1 MDEIL
6 IEATSASLGGLVS
19 STALFPLEI
28 IKTKMQAMDGGKK
41 KGQKKGQKGGDEEG
55 GDEDE
60 EGCDSEPTAMGVAND
75 IYASNGVLGFYKGV
89 HYSSL
94 QSMMEKGL
102 YFIAYTG
109 LKSVWKG
116 ITGTD
121 EIGTF
126 SNLGL
131 GCAAEWCQIPFTI
144 PLDVLT
150 TAIATDTQNR
160 GAYAIMSTLL
170 ATKGISGM
178 YNGVEAYIVLC
189 LKPSIQYTVFERVK
203 TIVLASRGTGED
215 TLGAAEA
222 FVLGMIA
229 RLVAT
234 IVVFPYTRA
243 KVMIQAGKGAAGVT
257 IPDMLAEIYKDKGM
271 KGIFQG
277 IGPELTRGVMSAAL
291 MMMVKEKIHGGVKT
305 FIKGQPR

>member
-1 MDEIL
+1 MSAISDTPNLRKTQIL

-131 GCAAEWCQIPFTI
+131 GCAAEWC
-144 PLDVLT
+144 
-150 TAIATDTQNR
+150 
-160 GAYAIMSTLL
+160 
-170 ATKGISGM
+170 
-178 YNGVEAYIVLC
+178 
-189 LKPSIQYTVFERVK
+189 
-203 TIVLASRGTGED
+203 
-215 TLGAAEA
+215 
-222 FVLGMIA
+222 
-229 RLVAT
+229 
-234 IVVFPYTRA
+234 RA
-243 KVMIQAGKGAAGVT
+243 LWRPA
-257 IPDMLAEIYKDKGM
+257 
-271 KGIFQG
+271 
-277 IGPELTRGVMSAAL
+277 
-291 MMMVKEKIHGGVKT
+291 
-305 FIKGQPR
+305 

>member
-1 MDEIL
+1 MY
-6 IEATSASLGGLVS
+6 ATLL
-19 STALFPLEI
+19 TAL
-28 IKTKMQAMDGGKK
+28 
-41 KGQKKGQKGGDEEG
+41 
-55 GDEDE
+55 
-60 EGCDSEPTAMGVAND
+60 TA
-75 IYASNGVLGFYKGV
+75 L
-89 HYSSL
+89 
-94 QSMMEKGL
+94 
-102 YFIAYTG
+102 
-109 LKSVWKG
+109 
-116 ITGTD
+116 
-121 EIGTF
+121 
-126 SNLGL
+126 
-131 GCAAEWCQIPFTI
+131 AA
-144 PLDVLT
+144 
-150 TAIATDTQNR
+150 
-160 GAYAIMSTLL
+160 
-170 ATKGISGM
+170 
-178 YNGVEAYIVLC
+178 
-189 LKPSIQYTVFERVK
+189 VFERVK

-305 FIKGQPR
+305 FIRGQG